1 MNNEEEYKKLEKEN
15 TCEEYFDKWLADFE
29 IANPTTD
36 YFMDPENSDSQ
47 LVCNIQS
54 KLDFMLHTLEIF
66 GLPKNYINGEGHHL
80 NWNEKSKQTAARSKK
95 K

>member
-36 YFMDPENSDSQ
+36 YFLDPENQDSS
-47 LVCNIQS
+47 LVCNI
-54 KLDFMLHTLEIF
+54 
-66 GLPKNYINGEGHHL
+66 
-80 NWNEKSKQTAARSKK
+80 
-95 K
+95 